1 MKVLRHKIGSRLIV
15 RQSVELLIAIAIFW
29 SCNFPLSRAQEVPV
43 ESATPSQEIEKN
55 PKAELH
61 QALLDLSNPWTV
73 MCVAAHP
80 DDEDGTTLTV
90 LRRKYGVHTVSLF
103 TTYGEGGQ
111 NVVGPELYEELGV
124 IRAKETLRA
133 SEIQGSEPHFLGLKE
148 FGFSKSAEETFRI
161 WNREEALRR
170 MVMKIRELRPDVI
183 ITNHNTSTGH
193 GHHQATGQLIIEAF
207 TAAAD
212 AKRFPEQLAKTQ
224 PWQPQRLFVRVP
236 GAAAVDNAPAVAN
249 KIVAIDPNETDP
261 IRGES
266 FAEQALQALHQHATQ
281 GPWPKSIEDMLR
293 ARRVTSGKLPPI
305 RYRLERE
312 APNTAVPPA
321 GLVTFVDGLEPK
333 TVPPL
338 DLDTVAFNG
347 KPLLDSNDQPEGVLG
362 ELIKWRVEKQ
372 ADSTL
377 EAASEK
383 RVGDA
388 FGRAAG
394 ISLALTPNEPL
405 LIPGQKAHFTIT
417 LSNNGAKPVQVSKL
431 WFAAFGKES
440 SIEPPD
446 HLLTGTETTI
456 AAETQTPVNA
466 RYTVP
471 QEEHLYDGALFGLP
485 FKATVEID
493 LEGAK
498 FQISTVR
505 TVDVAPAIEIVS
517 ISPSPCVRTEETLG
531 RCRELSLLIANH
543 TGANFRGEIK
553 TRVELAPGNVKETTR
568 PVVIAPHEVSKEAIQ
583 TSNKLP
589 RREDL
594 RGLRRSR
601 SASVS
606 VYGSAKNLITERK
619 VELVYSNATVKT
631 NLRVGYLPSFDKTLA
646 HSLAAL
652 GVESKELTGED
663 VKSSDLSSHDTI
675 ILDNRA
681 YEAHQE
687 LVAINGRLLEFVNAG
702 GTLIVFYHRTNEWNP
717 DPNKQRP
724 QLAPYPIILG
734 DERVTDELA
743 AVTFL
748 QPRHPL
754 MTTPNV
760 IRQADFEGWIQ
771 ERGLYYPKEWEKNY
785 TELFSMND
793 KGEKPLR
800 SGLLVTKHGKGSYI
814 YTSMVWYR
822 QLRAGVPGA
831 FRMFA
836 NMISYSSRSR

>member
-1 MKVLRHKIGSRLIV
+1 MKGYGDMLKGRLIV
-15 RQSVELLIAIAIFW
+15 RQWFALLLAIVIIW
-29 SCNFPLSRAQEVPV
+29 SCEFPIGRAQEVPV
-43 ESATPSQEIEKN
+43 ESPTPLPEIEKSE
-55 PKAELH
+55 PAELH
-61 QALLDLSNPWTV
+61 QALLDLANPWTV

-90 LRRKYGVHTVSLF
+90 LRRKYGIHTVTLF
-103 TTYGEGGQ
+103 STYGEGGQ

-124 IRAKETLRA
+124 IRAKETIRA

-148 FGFSKSAEETFRI
+148 FGFSKSDEETFRI
-161 WNREEALRR
+161 WNREEALRL
-170 MVMKIRELRPDVI
+170 MVLKIRALRPDVI
-183 ITNHNTSTGH
+183 ITNHDTSRGH

-212 AKRFPEQLAKTQ
+212 PKRFPEQLSALKT
-224 PWQPQRLFVRVP
+224 WQAQRLFVRQP
-236 GAAAVDNAPAVAN
+236 GGAAAANQDTVAS
-249 KIVAIDPNETDP
+249 KIVSIDPNEIDP
-261 IRGES
+261 VRGTS

-281 GPWPKSIEDMLR
+281 GPWPKSVEDMMR
-293 ARRVTSGKLPPI
+293 ARRITGGKLPPI

-312 APNTAVPPA
+312 APNTTAPSG
-321 GLVTFVDGLEPK
+321 GLETFVDGLKPRAA
-333 TVPPL
+333 PPL
-338 DLDTVAFNG
+338 DLDTIAVNG
-347 KPLLDSNDQPEGVLG
+347 KQLPDSISQPDRVLD

-372 ADSTL
+372 ADSIFQL
-377 EAASEK
+377 DSESS
-383 RVGDA
+383 VGKA
-388 FGRAAG
+388 FARAAG
-394 ISLALTPNEPL
+394 ISLALMANEPL
-405 LIPGQKAHFTIT
+405 LIPGQKSHFTIT
-417 LSNNGAKPVQVSKL
+417 LSNNGTKPVKVTKL
-431 WFAAFGKES
+431 SFAAFGKES

-446 HLLTGTETTI
+446 HLLNGTETSV
-456 AAETQTPVNA
+456 AAETQTPMNA

-471 QEEHLYDGALFGLP
+471 QAEHLYDGALFGLP

-498 FQISTVR
+498 FQISTIR

-531 RCRELSLLIANH
+531 RCRELSLQLANH
-543 TGANFRGEIK
+543 TGANFRGIIK
-553 TRVELAPGNVKETTR
+553 TRIDRAAGALSEISR
-568 PVVIAPHEVSKEAIQ
+568 PLVMGPNEESKEAIL

-601 SASVS
+601 TAVVSIYSSAN
-606 VYGSAKNLITERK
+606 NLITERK
-619 VELVYSNATVKT
+619 VELIYSSAQVKP
-631 NLRVGYLPSFDKTLA
+631 NVRVGYLPSFDKTLEQ
-646 HSLAAL
+646 SLAAL
-652 GVESKELTGED
+652 GVESTALKVED
-663 VKSSDLSSHDTI
+663 VKSSDLSSFGTI

-687 LVAINGRLLEFVNAG
+687 LVASNSRLLEFVNAG

-717 DPNKQRP
+717 DPNKTRP
-724 QLAPYPIILG
+724 QLAPFPIILG
-734 DERVTDELA
+734 DERVTDETA

-760 IRQADFEGWIQ
+760 IRQADFAGWIQ
-771 ERGLYYPKEWEKNY
+771 ERGLYYPKEWDKNY
-785 TELFSMND
+785 TELFSMSD

-800 SGLLVTKHGKGSYI
+800 SGLLVTKYGKGNYI

-831 FRMFA
+831 YRMLA
-836 NMISYSSRSR
+836 NMISYSK